1 MSTSLRRQLLLG
13 GVGLAALGTGG
24 WLAWRRSAPASTPST
39 TSPATSPAPTTPHPA
54 EAGPAGLWSKSFDSP
69 AGGSLRLAEH
79 RGHPIVLNF
88 WATWCPPCVQE
99 IPTLDRFHRE
109 FGPRG
114 WRVLGLAIDGPTPVR
129 AFLAKTPVAYPIG
142 LAGMGGTEL
151 AQSLGNQQGGL
162 PFTVVLGADG
172 EIKARKLGPC
182 EFADLTGWA
191 QQFG

>member
-24 WLAWRRSAPASTPST
+24 WLAWRRSAPAPVPSA
-39 TSPATSPAPTTPHPA
+39 TSPATPATPNPA
-54 EAGPAGLWSKSFDSP
+54 NTGPAGLWSKAFDNP

-88 WATWCPPCVQE
+88 WATWCPPCVKE

-129 AFLAKTPVAYPIG
+129 AFLAKTPVAFPIG

-151 AQSLGNQQGGL
+151 AQALGNQQGGL